1 MTEEKMTELFD
12 SQSYQRKLPKNVEW
26 KAEYIKK
33 LKRRIAVRIAY
44 MTVAVLVLAVAVAI
58 LKWGSIKIAIHNK
71 RGADYYH
78 QDMYNEAMAEFQKAI
93 MIKPDYAEAHN
104 NLGVIYRIKGMY
116 DNAIDEFKMAVRFK
130 PKFAIA
136 YYNLARA
143 YSQKNNQP
151 KSIEALKRAI
161 NLNDKFIDLASTEE
175 AFGNIKDSVEFRELI
190 YR

>member
-1 MTEEKMTELFD
+1 
-12 SQSYQRKLPKNVEW
+12 VEW

-33 LKRRIAVRIAY
+33 LKRHIAVRIAY
-44 MTVAVLVLAVAVAI
+44 MTIAVFVLAIAAAVLN
-58 LKWGSIKIAIHNK
+58 WGSIKIAIHNK

-104 NLGVIYRIKGMY
+104 NLGVIYRIKDMY

-143 YSQKNNQP
+143 YSQKNNKS

-161 NLNDKFIDLASTEE
+161 HLNNKFVDLASTEK
-175 AFGNIKDSVEFRELI
+175 AFENIRDSVEFRELI